1 MSTFDALRERFPE
14 KTDAEIRAAIA
25 AVRQQRHFQSDGGFA
40 GSARNPVAASA
51 EERSAGSP
59 GWGHE
64 EEHEQH
70 QARPGGTATE
80 QAGTSHRRPSSVAF
94 STPSE
99 PDATAA
105 TPTSPSGAASVSSEG
120 ASQGKRA
127 NGGSRPLEG
136 MVLAPNMVNDKRSR
150 LFVFRVAQV
159 GTVRTFAEAVG
170 TLVLYVAISSAV
182 MLQLEPGWTV
192 VDGVYFAM
200 ATMSVRV
207 PTHALSCP
215 LRALSRGC
223 AGIKCGWCPHAGEY
237 AARGNTTR
245 ALLTSRS
252 PGTHL
257 SATSFAPTPA
267 TCPLAPISLVT
278 TYPRLCDPARRP
290 LDMATCRL
298 RARAAGSW
306 PP

>member
-25 AVRQQRHFQSDGGFA
+25 AVRQQRQFQSDGGFA

-64 EEHEQH
+64 EEHE
-70 QARPGGTATE
+70 P
-80 QAGTSHRRPSSVAF
+80 SHRRPSSVAF

-105 TPTSPSGAASVSSEG
+105 TPTAPSGAASASSKG

-136 MVLAPNMVNDKRSR
+136 MVLAPDMASDKRNR

-215 LRALSRGC
+215 LRALSR
-223 AGIKCGWCPHAGEY
+223 ARASMKCGWCPHAGEY

-245 ALLTSRS
+245 ALLTPRS

-298 RARAAGSW
+298 RARAAASW